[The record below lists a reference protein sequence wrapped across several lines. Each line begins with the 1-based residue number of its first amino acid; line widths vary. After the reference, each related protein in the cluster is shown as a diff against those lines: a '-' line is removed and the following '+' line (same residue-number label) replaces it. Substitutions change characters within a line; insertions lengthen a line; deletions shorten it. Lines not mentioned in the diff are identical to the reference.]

1 MSEDFDI
8 NKELDSELNKLL
20 EVIENLNFS
29 AGELDDD
36 DTESEEV
43 NKSLTELDDYMNQE
57 LLKVELPFKKLH
69 PDAIVPTF
77 AYSLDSGFDLYSIEE
92 IGLLPFG
99 RALVPTGLAFEVPD
113 GTELQVRSKSGLAI
127 NQGLMVLNSPG
138 TVDCGYLGEIKV
150 IVMNMNN
157 YAVTIEKHQKVA
169 QGVLC
174 PVFNGKKVKLT
185 EKDNLGK
192 SDRGANGFGSTG
204 I

>member
-1 MSEDFDI
+1 MSEDF
-8 NKELDSELNKLL
+8 NLNQELDAELNKLL
-20 EVIENLNFS
+20 EVIENLNFNS
-29 AGELDDD
+29 EELEERDS
-36 DTESEEV
+36 ESEEV
-43 NKSLTELDDYMNQE
+43 DKSLSELDNFMNEE

-69 PDAIVPTF
+69 PDAVVPTY
-77 AYSLDSGFDLYSIEE
+77 AYELDSGFDLFSVEE
-92 IGLLPFG
+92 VCLVPFG

-113 GTELQVRSKSGLAI
+113 GTELQIRTKSGLAI

-150 IVMNMNN
+150 IVINMND
-157 YAVTIEKHQKVA
+157 YAVTIPKHQKVA

-185 EKDNLGK
+185 EKNNLGK
-192 SDRGANGFGSTG
+192 SERGENGFGSTG